1 MVCNR
6 VLVETGL
13 TTDAVVTDWRANV
26 VRRELHRLLEFI
38 APANT
43 GERKDVFGMMVG
55 FPDLLTGAK

>member
-6 VLVETGL
+6 VLVETSL

-26 VRRELHRLLEFI
+26 VRRELHRLLEFT

-43 GERKDVFGMMVG
+43 GERKDVFG
-55 FPDLLTGAK
+55 